1 MTPLSHR
8 LTGTALSSRMPVRRS
23 SHSAYEDSH
32 ALATVYCSYSSC
44 IHCDL
49 IHYYENFSS
58 CRTMNS
64 PQHTTQPT
72 PVRLSSRL
80 TCSTREGRGFASGH
94 RTTIWRRR
102 CTTCLLLHVPYSSS
116 SPASRED
123 APQR

>member
-1 MTPLSHR
+1 MSTAPRTAACPSLFWRAGPFVEKTSILLIVVTPLSHR

-58 CRTMNS
+58 
-64 PQHTTQPT
+64 
-72 PVRLSSRL
+72 
-80 TCSTREGRGFASGH
+80 AA
-94 RTTIWRRR
+94 
-102 CTTCLLLHVPYSSS
+102 
-116 SPASRED
+116 SPAERDRSK
-123 APQR
+123 